1 MTTTFITTNNN
12 KRVAHIWLSSQL
24 GEPFTQDINESPAS
38 SQVYQ
43 FNLPEVEMPKYTKY
57 TLKVN
62 KFQMMPNHPYDIA
75 TSVYGLAPLNPPV
88 PLKIATAGGFDI
100 ASFGCFI
107 EMIGDPFELNYSP
120 NAEAVGLGV
129 GPQPSSRGTDVAAR
143 AICGFDATA
152 VGNGLCAQ
160 STYENPKIV
169 CNNSI
174 LGHNAVRIR
183 IVDQS
188 YFETVIG
195 DIPRAGPP
203 ARGISPLPPWTMCIE
218 IEGIDGYEEFDMEA
232 PRPAPLPTN
241 GINTMNHSG
250 FHDSNKYG
258 GSGNGQI
265 GY

>member
-1 MTTTFITTNNN
+1 MTTTFITTNTN

-24 GEPFTQDINESPAS
+24 GEPLTQDIPESPAS

-62 KFQMMPNHPYDIA
+62 KFQMGPNHPYDITA
-75 TSVYGLAPLNPPV
+75 SVYGLAPLNPPV
-88 PLKIATAGGFDI
+88 PLKISIAGGLDI
-100 ASFGCFI
+100 ASFGCFL

-129 GPQPSSRGTDVAAR
+129 GPEPSSRGADVAAR

-152 VGNGLCAQ
+152 SGNGLSTQ

-169 CNNSI
+169 VNGSI

-183 IVDQS
+183 VVDQA

-195 DIPRAGPP
+195 DIPRAG
-203 ARGISPLPPWTMCIE
+203 RGISPLPPWTMCLE
-218 IEGIDGYEEFDMEA
+218 VEGVDGFEEFDMAA
-232 PRPAPLPTN
+232 PPAAPLVTN
-241 GINTMNHSG
+241 GMNTMNHAG
-250 FHDSNKYG
+250 F
-258 GSGNGQI
+258 GSGHGGNKQI